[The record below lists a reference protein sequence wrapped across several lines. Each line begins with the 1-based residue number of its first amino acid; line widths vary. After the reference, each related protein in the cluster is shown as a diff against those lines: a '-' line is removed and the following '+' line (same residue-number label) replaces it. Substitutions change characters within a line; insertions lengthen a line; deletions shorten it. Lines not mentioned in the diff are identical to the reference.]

1 MNGLEGYV
9 AGGWGNSKQP
19 WEVETT
25 SLAWTEE
32 DEKVSKL
39 SANVLPMSGSIPE
52 NMSKIGPKLW
62 IF

>member
-9 AGGWGNSKQP
+9 AGGWGNNKQP

-32 DEKVSKL
+32 DEKVSIKDR
-39 SANVLPMSGSIPE
+39 
-52 NMSKIGPKLW
+52 SK
-62 IF
+62 

>member
-9 AGGWGNSKQP
+9 AGGWGNNKQP

-32 DEKVSKL
+32 DEKVSEKSFRIIHSNITL
-39 SANVLPMSGSIPE
+39 TYFN
-52 NMSKIGPKLW
+52 
-62 IF
+62 